1 MRRFFV
7 GADAV
12 RDGKIYIEDA
22 TDVRHIRDS
31 LRMKPGDALVVCDGT
46 GREYTGTID
55 DIGEVVTLSVSDI
68 VGAVEPRTKIT
79 LYQCV
84 PKHGKMEVVI
94 QKATELGVVRFV
106 PVFSER
112 SVPRPGDSGRKSER
126 WQRVAESASKQS
138 GRGLVPVV
146 DIPLSLAE
154 ALETLGEYDLTI
166 FPYENEDRDTIK
178 DVLRGYAAASGSFGG
193 EPSDLPDAS
202 DRGVRVAVIIG
213 PEGGFTDAEAFAIE
227 SAGAEPCSLG
237 ATILRTET
245 AGPAATAMILYEL
258 EL

>member
-7 GADAV
+7 DADAV
-12 RDGKIYIEDA
+12 GDGKIYIEDV
-22 TDVRHIRDS
+22 TDVRHICDA
-31 LRMKPGDALVVCDGT
+31 LRMKPGDALTVCDGT

-68 VGAVEPRTKIT
+68 VHAVEPRTKIT

-94 QKATELGVVRFV
+94 QKSTELGAVRFV

-112 SVPRPGDSGRKSER
+112 SVPKPGDAERKSER

-146 DIPLSLAE
+146 DIPLSLAD
-154 ALETLGEYDLTI
+154 ALGTLGEYDLTI

-178 DVLRGYAAASGSFGG
+178 DVLRSYAAASGNADGG
-193 EPSDLPDAS
+193 IS
-202 DRGVRVAVIIG
+202 DRGARVAVIVG

-227 SAGAEPCSLG
+227 SAGAAPCSLG

-245 AGPAATAMILYEL
+245 AGPAAVAMILYEL

>member
-7 GADAV
+7 DVGAV

-22 TDVRHIRDS
+22 IDVRHIRDA
-31 LRMKPGDALVVCDGT
+31 LRMKPGDALAVCDGT

-55 DIGEVVTLSVSDI
+55 EIGEVVTLSVGDI
-68 VGAVEPRTKIT
+68 VHAVEPRTNIT

-94 QKATELGVVRFV
+94 QKSTELGVARFV

-112 SVPRPGDSGRKSER
+112 SVPKPSGAERKSER

-146 DIPLSLAE
+146 DVPLSLTDAVG
-154 ALETLGEYDLTI
+154 TFGEYDLTI

-178 DVLRGYAAASGSFGG
+178 DVLRSYAAASASTGG
-193 EPSDLPDAS
+193 EPSVTSPS
-202 DRGVRVAVIIG
+202 GRGARIAVVVG

-227 SAGAEPCSLG
+227 NAGAAPCSLG

-245 AGPAATAMILYEL
+245 AGPTAVAMVLYEL

>member
-1 MRRFFV
+1 MN
-7 GADAV
+7 
-12 RDGKIYIEDA
+12 
-22 TDVRHIRDS
+22 
-31 LRMKPGDALVVCDGT
+31 PGDTLVVCDGA

-55 DIGEVVTLSVSDI
+55 VIGEAVTLSVIDI
-68 VGAVEPRTKIT
+68 VHAVEPRTKIT

-84 PKHGKMEVVI
+84 PKQGKMETVI
-94 QKATELGVVRFV
+94 QKSTELGAVRFV

-112 SVPRPGDSGRKSER
+112 SIPKPGDAGRKSER

-138 GRGLVPVV
+138 GRGIIPVV
-146 DIPLSLAE
+146 DIPLSFAE
-154 ALETLGEYDLTI
+154 AVKTFGEYDMVI

-178 DVLRGYAAASGSFGG
+178 DVLRRYAAASVRSGD
-193 EPSDLPDAS
+193 ELPDMPDTSKAP
-202 DRGVRVAVIIG
+202 DKGARVAVIIG

-227 SAGAEPCSLG
+227 SAGAAPCSLG

-245 AGPAATAMILYEL
+245 AGPAAVAMILYEL

>member
-7 GADAV
+7 DADAV
-12 RDGKIYIEDA
+12 RDGKIYIEDEG
-22 TDVRHIRDS
+22 DVRHIRDS
-31 LRMKPGDALVVCDGT
+31 LRMKPGDALTVCDGA
-46 GREYTGTID
+46 GREYEGEID
-55 DIGEVVTLSVSDI
+55 EIGEAVALSISDI
-68 VGAVEPRTKIT
+68 THAVEPRTKIT

-84 PKHGKMEVVI
+84 PKQGKMETVI
-94 QKATELGVVRFV
+94 QKSTELGAIRFV

-112 SVPRPGDSGRKSER
+112 SVPKPSDGGHKMER
-126 WQRVAESASKQS
+126 WRRVAESASKQS

-146 DIPLSLAE
+146 DIPLTLTE
-154 ALETLGEYDLTI
+154 AVGTFGEYDLTI

-178 DVLRGYAAASGSFGG
+178 DVLRRHAAALGDAGAAGGSPG
-193 EPSDLPDAS
+193 
-202 DRGVRVAVIIG
+202 RGARVAVVIG

-227 SAGAEPCSLG
+227 SAGASPCSLG

-245 AGPAATAMILYEL
+245 AGPAVVAMILYEL